1 MIHTGRHSSCLQ
13 ANESMCQ
20 HLEAMW
26 LKQSHQ
32 KLKTSRLSSCPLG
45 FRSDTTCCPQTS
57 AQQYQPEENINHPG
71 NVRPRSYFS
80 YSNQSA
86 RELALN
92 PNLEGTGGYF
102 SLDYIRNEFL
112 PFFIKGRAGPR
123 PQSLSLLQTSPYL
136 LRLSLKRLEVVGDIL
151 QLLLQ
156 LRTLTVNIL
165 NTAGEERGRRE

>member
-1 MIHTGRHSSCLQ
+1 M
-13 ANESMCQ
+13 
-20 HLEAMW
+20 
-26 LKQSHQ
+26 
-32 KLKTSRLSSCPLG
+32 
-45 FRSDTTCCPQTS
+45 
-57 AQQYQPEENINHPG
+57 
-71 NVRPRSYFS
+71 
-80 YSNQSA
+80 
-86 RELALN
+86 ALN
-92 PNLEGTGGYF
+92 PNLERTGGYF